1 MDWLEEYKR
10 KLVSADEAV
19 KVVKSGDRVGIPIGE
34 QPEVLMAA
42 LAKRKGE
49 LHDVEVCTRSPQKDV
64 GWLQPGWEESF
75 RVDID
80 MVTGIAVPALDK
92 KIVDYTPYATG
103 HRFKA
108 DDDGRTDARPIDVA
122 FIILSPPDKNGW
134 CSFGT
139 YLSLKKGYAKRAK
152 KVIAQVDQ
160 NLIRLFGD
168 GYFHV
173 SDVEQFVEAPSPS
186 KESSEANAEYTDEAK
201 AVAGY
206 VSSLLQDGDCIQLGP
221 GALITA
227 LPGLGV
233 FDDKHDLGVHSA
245 YIGREFF
252 QAIKKGMFTCSRKNV
267 DKDKIMSAAYA
278 VDVEDMHLLVNN
290 PRFWLREQEYVN
302 HLMTIAAQDNMVA
315 INGAISI
322 DLTGQIGADTI
333 GTRLWHGAAGQIEY
347 AMGSVLSKGG
357 RSITIVQST
366 AARGKVSRVVSLHD
380 QGTVVSVLRTYAD
393 YVVSEYGI
401 ASLMGKSLRQRADEL
416 IAIAHPDFRPQLKE
430 AAKKLFWP

>member
-19 KVVKSGDRVGIPIGE
+19 KIVKSGDRVGIPIGE
-34 QPEVLMAA
+34 QPEALGEA

-49 LHDVEVCTRSPQKDV
+49 LRDVEICTRSPQKDF
-64 GWLQPGWEESF
+64 GWFQPGWEESF
-75 RVDID
+75 RADVD
-80 MVTGIAVPALDK
+80 MVTGISVPALDK
-92 KIVDYTPYATG
+92 KLVDYTPYATG

-108 DDDGRTDARPIDVA
+108 EDEGRPDARPIDVA
-122 FIILSPPDKNGW
+122 LVILSPPDKNGW
-134 CSFGT
+134 CSFGN

-152 KVIAQVDQ
+152 KVVAQVDK
-160 NLIRLFGD
+160 NLIRIFGD

-173 SDVEQFVEAPSPS
+173 SQVEYFVEAPSPS
-186 KESSEANAEYTDEAK
+186 RESTEVSAEYTEEAK

-206 VSSLLQDGDCIQLGP
+206 VSTLIKDGDCIQLGP
-221 GALITA
+221 GALVTA

-233 FDDKHDLGVHSA
+233 FDDKHDLGIHTAIV
-245 YIGREFF
+245 GKEFF
-252 QAIKKGMFTCSRKNV
+252 QAVKKGMFTCSRKNIN
-267 DKDKIMSAAYA
+267 KDKVVAAGYPL
-278 VDVEDMHLLVNN
+278 DEKDLPLIENN
-290 PRFWLREQEYVN
+290 PRFWLLEQEYVN
-302 HLMTIAAQDNMVA
+302 HVMTIASHDNMVA

-347 AMGSVLSKGG
+347 AIGSVLSKGG

-366 AARGKVSRVVSLHD
+366 AARGKVSRIVPLFD

-393 YVVSEYGI
+393 YVISEYGI
-401 ASLMGKSLRQRADEL
+401 ASLMGKSFRQRAEEL
-416 IAIAHPDFRPQLKE
+416 IAIAHPDFRPELR
-430 AAKKLFWP
+430 AVAKKLYWP